1 MKVAILLIATGE
13 KYHQYI
19 QPFIESAK
27 QYLKFDHDVIL
38 WTDSYKD
45 YGTKFHFMKESFGY
59 PDETLMR
66 YHTFLERMSILFEYD
81 FLLYSDVDMLW
92 ASDVQL
98 DEVVSTGVTAT
109 LHPGYVG
116 RVGTPERRPQSMAYV
131 PLGTNNKY
139 FCGGFNGGTVQAF
152 TSMAIYIKS
161 CVEIDARKGITPVW
175 HDESYLNRYLL
186 DYPPARIL
194 TPSFCW
200 PEGCDGKYTSWTE
213 SYPAK
218 LVALTKG
225 PR

>member
-19 QPFIESAK
+19 YPFIKSAK
-27 QYLKFDHDVIL
+27 QYLFPHDILL
-38 WTDSYKD
+38 WTDSDVEYVEHQFK
-45 YGTKFHFMKESFGY
+45 KEAFGY

-66 YHTFLERMSILFEYD
+66 YHTFLEQMPTLFEYD

-92 ASDVQL
+92 VAP
-98 DEVVSTGVTAT
+98 VTEDDIISSGITAC

-116 RVGTPERRPQSMAYV
+116 KVGTPERRPQSMACI
-131 PLGTNNKY
+131 PLGTENKY
-139 FCGGFNGGTVQAF
+139 FCGGFNGGTTQAF

-161 CVEIDARKGITPVW
+161 CIEIDARNEIVPVW

-186 DYPPARIL
+186 DYPPARVL

-200 PEGCDGKYTSWTE
+200 PEGCEGNYCDWPE

-218 LVALTKG
+218 LVALTKKD

>member
-19 QPFIESAK
+19 DPYLESAE
-27 QYLKFDHDVIL
+27 KFLFPHDAIL
-38 WTDSYKD
+38 WTDSPMAHRVRHRF
-45 YGTKFHFMKESFGY
+45 TKEAFGY

-66 YHTFLERMSILFEYD
+66 YHTFLEQMPTLFEYD

-92 ASDVQL
+92 AAPVTE
-98 DEVVSTGVTAT
+98 DEVVSNGITAT

-116 RVGTPERRPQSMAYV
+116 RVGTPERRPQSMAYI
-131 PLGTNNKY
+131 PLGTQNKY